1 MIKYSVSVIVPVYGV
16 EKYIDKCLKSLV
28 SQTLK
33 DIEIIVVN
41 DGSKDNSQKIID
53 DYAKKYKNIKSYIT
67 ENGGQGSARNYGLTK
82 ANRKYIGYVDSDDFV
97 EPQMFEKL
105 YKKAVDDDLDIV
117 ICGNYNVSEDYKNKK
132 IDLEHINYELEE

>member
-67 ENGGQGSARNYGLTK
+67 EIMDYQKLMESILVMLIQMILLNLKCLKNYIK
-82 ANRKYIGYVDSDDFV
+82 
-97 EPQMFEKL
+97 KL
-105 YKKAVDDDLDIV
+105 
-117 ICGNYNVSEDYKNKK
+117 
-132 IDLEHINYELEE
+132 

>member
-41 DGSKDNSQKIID
+41 DGSKDNSQKIISKALKISIIFSLLIVYVVTVYNPKIICNNSKD
-53 DYAKKYKNIKSYIT
+53 VYNLLVTVILIPIIYDSIKSK
-67 ENGGQGSARNYGLTK
+67 S
-82 ANRKYIGYVDSDDFV
+82 
-97 EPQMFEKL
+97 
-105 YKKAVDDDLDIV
+105 
-117 ICGNYNVSEDYKNKK
+117 
-132 IDLEHINYELEE
+132 